1 MNLECKI
8 CNFRTEDSFIV
19 CPSCGCAVKKFNWN
33 FINIFNTI
41 IFTCFLFFT
50 FMVIVPIW
58 NYSSPNFKKA
68 ALIKELKFVEGK
80 DAMAEAQ
87 IYQELINFYPNNERY
102 KQLLKEAEN
111 RIKAKNLGKKDSVRM
126 AD

>member
-1 MNLECKI
+1 MSLECKI
-8 CNFRTEDSFIV
+8 CNFSTEDAFIV
-19 CPSCGCAVKKFNWN
+19 CQLCGCAVKKNNWN

-41 IFTCFLFFT
+41 IFVCFLFFT
-50 FMVIVPIW
+50 FMVVVPLW

-68 ALIKELKFVEGK
+68 ALIKELRMVEGK
-80 DAMAEAQ
+80 DAVVESE
-87 IYQELINFYPNNERY
+87 IYKELINFYPDNKRY

-111 RIKAKNLGKKDSVRM
+111 RIKTKNLEKKDSVRM